1 MQIAIVDDRAEDRAE
16 LSACLENY
24 MKKHQLDY
32 TLTEFEDG
40 ENFLK
45 AAAQVNFQL
54 VFMDIYMENMDGIE
68 TARRLR
74 QKNRL
79 CKIVFLTITEDYA
92 RMGYSLSASY
102 YLLKPLSLHQAD
114 FEEAM
119 ELCQLK
125 PPYEVMTLSVMAD
138 RQKLELP
145 TEKILYIDYQNRMTR
160 IHTAERVIPVSG
172 GFQEVTA
179 ALQKDK
185 RFLPC
190 YRGILI
196 NMDYISQVDS
206 QTFRLINGEELP
218 IALRNGKQ
226 LRETYRQY
234 VFSGMGGYRM
244 RMKQMHRRIL
254 EGCLACLLC
263 FTGSIPAFAAETAT
277 PANADER
284 RENPPGLESEASE
297 TRKSGTPETPEEV
310 SLVLVT
316 EIQNEDELLSL
327 PDFTLPLRT
336 TPSDD
341 DLEEIYQLA
350 LRYQTVCATV
360 TAGEEIR
367 QETFSVAW
375 DFSAIDQTTPGEYT
389 AAGRI
394 ELPKGYAFGEAVLQ
408 ELQISV
414 RVEEMPPAVITSIEQ
429 WYPYTDAFAI
439 QQGSETETLENLFAF
454 SPYYLE
460 CYAENGTSYTAVV
473 EWDFSGIDL
482 NTVGLYHAAGRLT
495 APENTI
501 FADRVDFPEISIPVS
516 VQAPGSPDINCFLVR
531 RGGLYFPWVTPPGNL
546 DKVSIWLSKNNGSW
560 NRLESG
566 VYVGQEML
574 SIATRLLM
582 PGSSYRLQVDYDGG
596 QTGILSFTYADEIV
610 LEGYHEGD
618 RDGGDAGG
626 NPPDT
631 IIQPPPE
638 DTNNQ
643 DDGFADRPSTKPPK
657 PPATNGGGTDSD
669 DSEKAPPVSE
679 ENDPADHE
687 PSHKSSEPS
696 WEGKDDSIDIDK
708 DDFPSEQSNGDTEED
723 ADSKNPDFSEFFDE
737 TTDRISGT
745 RFLMML
751 QTWEQRA
758 VFSKQGITIS
768 IPKDALPEGIQN
780 EDQIEVII
788 QKDTDGGFSFSFSI
802 NGTALS
808 SLPDVSVMLPCP
820 NDPATG
826 TWFLC
831 DESGVEIPMTGY
843 DDAAKAVSFQISH
856 TGAYT
861 IIGKEDAVSL
871 AQAADTEHSRS
882 PILLLIPACLLLLSA
897 GVFFLRRRR
906 K

>member
-1 MQIAIVDDRAEDRAE
+1 M
-16 LSACLENY
+16 
-24 MKKHQLDY
+24 
-32 TLTEFEDG
+32 
-40 ENFLK
+40 
-45 AAAQVNFQL
+45 
-54 VFMDIYMENMDGIE
+54 
-68 TARRLR
+68 
-74 QKNRL
+74 
-79 CKIVFLTITEDYA
+79 
-92 RMGYSLSASY
+92 
-102 YLLKPLSLHQAD
+102 
-114 FEEAM
+114 
-119 ELCQLK
+119 
-125 PPYEVMTLSVMAD
+125 
-138 RQKLELP
+138 
-145 TEKILYIDYQNRMTR
+145 R
-160 IHTAERVIPVSG
+160 IKEI
-172 GFQEVTA
+172 
-179 ALQKDK
+179 
-185 RFLPC
+185 
-190 YRGILI
+190 
-196 NMDYISQVDS
+196 
-206 QTFRLINGEELP
+206 
-218 IALRNGKQ
+218 
-226 LRETYRQY
+226 
-234 VFSGMGGYRM
+234 
-244 RMKQMHRRIL
+244 HRRIL
-254 EGCLACLLC
+254 GGCLACLLC
-263 FTGSIPAFAAETAT
+263 FTGSISAFAAETAT
-277 PANADER
+277 PAKADER
-284 RENPPGLESEASE
+284 RENPPGLESKASE
-297 TRKSGTPETPEEV
+297 TLEIGTPETPEASEEV

-350 LRYQTVCATV
+350 LQYQTVCATV

-394 ELPKGYAFGEAVLQ
+394 ELPDGYAFGEAVLQ

-429 WYPYTDAFAI
+429 WYPYTDAFAV

-482 NTVGLYHAAGRLT
+482 NTVGLYYATGRLT
-495 APENTI
+495 APANTA
-501 FADRVDFPEISIPVS
+501 FAEGIAFPEISIPVS
-516 VQAPGSPDINCFLVR
+516 VQAPGRPDINCFLSA
-531 RGGLYFPWVTPPGNL
+531 RGNLHFPWVTPPGEL
-546 DKVSIWLSKNNGSW
+546 DEISVWLSENNGSW

-610 LEGYHEGD
+610 LEGYHDGD

-638 DTNNQ
+638 DTDDQ

-657 PPATNGGGTDSD
+657 PPVTNDGGMDS
-669 DSEKAPPVSE
+669 
-679 ENDPADHE
+679 
-687 PSHKSSEPS
+687 
-696 WEGKDDSIDIDK
+696 DDSIDIDK
-708 DDFPSEQSNGDTEED
+708 DDFPSEQANGDAKED
-723 ADSKNPDFSEFFDE
+723 TALQLPPEVQTIAGASELTVPDPAWKLSENRKEPVQSAMTVPQEVADSQNSAFSEFFDE

-751 QTWEQRA
+751 QTGAQRA
-758 VFSKQGITIS
+758 IFSKQGITIS

-802 NGTALS
+802 NGTVLN

-820 NDPATG
+820 NDPAAG
-826 TWFLC
+826 TLFLC
-831 DESGVEIPMTGY
+831 DESGVEVPMTGY
-843 DDAAKAVSFQISH
+843 DDTAKAASFQISH
-856 TGAYT
+856 TGTYT
-861 IIGKEDAVSL
+861 IVGKEDTASL
-871 AQAADTEHSRS
+871 AQAADTEHSWS
-882 PILLLIPACLLLLSA
+882 PIFFFIPVCLVLLSA
-897 GVFFLRRRR
+897 GEFFLRRRR

>member
-1 MQIAIVDDRAEDRAE
+1 
-16 LSACLENY
+16 
-24 MKKHQLDY
+24 
-32 TLTEFEDG
+32 
-40 ENFLK
+40 
-45 AAAQVNFQL
+45 
-54 VFMDIYMENMDGIE
+54 
-68 TARRLR
+68 
-74 QKNRL
+74 
-79 CKIVFLTITEDYA
+79 
-92 RMGYSLSASY
+92 
-102 YLLKPLSLHQAD
+102 
-114 FEEAM
+114 
-119 ELCQLK
+119 
-125 PPYEVMTLSVMAD
+125 
-138 RQKLELP
+138 
-145 TEKILYIDYQNRMTR
+145 
-160 IHTAERVIPVSG
+160 
-172 GFQEVTA
+172 
-179 ALQKDK
+179 
-185 RFLPC
+185 
-190 YRGILI
+190 
-196 NMDYISQVDS
+196 
-206 QTFRLINGEELP
+206 
-218 IALRNGKQ
+218 
-226 LRETYRQY
+226 
-234 VFSGMGGYRM
+234 M
-244 RMKQMHRRIL
+244 RMKEIHRRIL
-254 EGCLACLLC
+254 GGCLACLLC

-277 PANADER
+277 PANADEIT
-284 RENPPGLESEASE
+284 EILPDLESEAPG
-297 TRKSGTPETPEEV
+297 TLDNGTPETPEAPEEV
-310 SLVLVT
+310 SLILVT
-316 EIQNEDELLSL
+316 EIQNEGELLSL

-341 DLEEIYQLA
+341 DLEEVYQLA
-350 LRYQTVCATV
+350 LQYQTVCATV

-375 DFSAIDQTTPGEYT
+375 DFSAIDQTTPGEYA

-394 ELPKGYAFGEAVLQ
+394 ELPEGYAFGEAVLR

-429 WYPYTDAFAI
+429 WYPYTDAFAV
-439 QQGSETETLENLFAF
+439 QQGSGTEALEALFAA

-482 NTVGLYHAAGRLT
+482 NTVGLYHATGRLT

-531 RGGLYFPWVTPPGNL
+531 RGSLYFPWVAPSGEL
-546 DKVSIWLSKNNGSW
+546 DEISVWLSENNGSW

-574 SIATRLLM
+574 SIATRLLT

-618 RDGGDAGG
+618 RDGGDAGE

-638 DTNNQ
+638 DTDDQ
-643 DDGFADRPSTKPPK
+643 DDGFTDRPSTKPPK
-657 PPATNGGGTDSD
+657 PPVTNDGGMDSD
-669 DSEKAPPVSE
+669 DSEDALEPDAGSDEPTIPEIETPVVSDQPE
-679 ENDPADHE
+679 ENTALQQPPE
-687 PSHKSSEPS
+687 S
-696 WEGKDDSIDIDK
+696 
-708 DDFPSEQSNGDTEED
+708 
-723 ADSKNPDFSEFFDE
+723 ADSKKPVFSEFFDE

-751 QTWEQRA
+751 QTGEQRA

-802 NGTALS
+802 NGTVLN
-808 SLPDVSVMLPCP
+808 SLPDVSVMLPYP
-820 NDPATG
+820 NDPAADTL
-826 TWFLC
+826 FLG

-843 DDAAKAVSFQISH
+843 DDAAKAASFQISH
-856 TGAYT
+856 TGTYT
-861 IIGKEDAVSL
+861 LAVKEDAVSL
-871 AQAADTEHSRS
+871 AHAADTEHSRS

-897 GVFFLRRRR
+897 GEFFLRRRR

>member
-1 MQIAIVDDRAEDRAE
+1 
-16 LSACLENY
+16 
-24 MKKHQLDY
+24 
-32 TLTEFEDG
+32 
-40 ENFLK
+40 
-45 AAAQVNFQL
+45 
-54 VFMDIYMENMDGIE
+54 
-68 TARRLR
+68 
-74 QKNRL
+74 
-79 CKIVFLTITEDYA
+79 
-92 RMGYSLSASY
+92 
-102 YLLKPLSLHQAD
+102 
-114 FEEAM
+114 
-119 ELCQLK
+119 
-125 PPYEVMTLSVMAD
+125 
-138 RQKLELP
+138 
-145 TEKILYIDYQNRMTR
+145 
-160 IHTAERVIPVSG
+160 
-172 GFQEVTA
+172 
-179 ALQKDK
+179 
-185 RFLPC
+185 
-190 YRGILI
+190 
-196 NMDYISQVDS
+196 
-206 QTFRLINGEELP
+206 
-218 IALRNGKQ
+218 
-226 LRETYRQY
+226 
-234 VFSGMGGYRM
+234 
-244 RMKQMHRRIL
+244 MHRRIL

-574 SIATRLLM
+574 SIATRLLA

-638 DTNNQ
+638 DTDDQ
-643 DDGFADRPSTKPPK
+643 EDGFTDRPSTKPLK
-657 PPATNGGGTDSD
+657 PPATNGGRVDSN
-669 DSEKAPPVSE
+669 DSEKTPPVSE

-708 DDFPSEQSNGDTEED
+708 DDFPSEQANGDTEED
-723 ADSKNPDFSEFFDE
+723 ADSKSPDFSEFFDE

-751 QTWEQRA
+751 QTGEQRA

-788 QKDTDGGFSFSFSI
+788 QKDADGGFSFSFSI
-802 NGTALS
+802 NGTALN

-820 NDPATG
+820 NDPAAG

-861 IIGKEDAVSL
+861 IVGKEDAVSL

-897 GVFFLRRRR
+897 GVFFLRRR

>member
-1 MQIAIVDDRAEDRAE
+1 
-16 LSACLENY
+16 
-24 MKKHQLDY
+24 
-32 TLTEFEDG
+32 
-40 ENFLK
+40 
-45 AAAQVNFQL
+45 
-54 VFMDIYMENMDGIE
+54 
-68 TARRLR
+68 
-74 QKNRL
+74 
-79 CKIVFLTITEDYA
+79 
-92 RMGYSLSASY
+92 
-102 YLLKPLSLHQAD
+102 
-114 FEEAM
+114 
-119 ELCQLK
+119 
-125 PPYEVMTLSVMAD
+125 
-138 RQKLELP
+138 
-145 TEKILYIDYQNRMTR
+145 
-160 IHTAERVIPVSG
+160 
-172 GFQEVTA
+172 
-179 ALQKDK
+179 
-185 RFLPC
+185 
-190 YRGILI
+190 
-196 NMDYISQVDS
+196 
-206 QTFRLINGEELP
+206 
-218 IALRNGKQ
+218 
-226 LRETYRQY
+226 
-234 VFSGMGGYRM
+234 M
-244 RMKQMHRRIL
+244 RMKQIRRRIL
-254 EGCLACLLC
+254 GGCLACLLC
-263 FTGSIPAFAAETAT
+263 FTGSIPAFAAGTAT

-284 RENPPGLESEASE
+284 RENPPGLENEASE
-297 TRKSGTPETPEEV
+297 TLESGTPEASEEV

-316 EIQNEDELLSL
+316 EIQKEDELLSL

-350 LRYQTVCATV
+350 LQYQTVCATV

-394 ELPKGYAFGEAVLQ
+394 ELPEGYAFGEAVLQ

-429 WYPYTDAFAI
+429 WYPYTNAFALP
-439 QQGSETETLENLFAF
+439 QGSEVEALEELFAA

-516 VQAPGSPDINCFLVR
+516 VQAPGSPDINCFLAA
-531 RGGLYFPWVTPPGNL
+531 RGNLHFPWVTPPGEL
-546 DKVSIWLSKNNGSW
+546 DKISVWLSENNGSW
-560 NRLESG
+560 NRLKSG

-574 SIATRLLM
+574 SIATRLLT

-638 DTNNQ
+638 DTDDQ
-643 DDGFADRPSTKPPK
+643 EDGFTDRPSTKPPK
-657 PPATNGGGTDSD
+657 PPATNGGRVDSN
-669 DSEKAPPVSE
+669 DSEKTPPVSE

-708 DDFPSEQSNGDTEED
+708 DDFPSEQANGDTEEY
-723 ADSKNPDFSEFFDE
+723 ADSKSPDFSEFFDE

-751 QTWEQRA
+751 QTGEQRA

-788 QKDTDGGFSFSFSI
+788 QKDMDGGFSFSFSI
-802 NGTALS
+802 NGTALN
-808 SLPDVSVMLPCP
+808 SLPDVSVMLPYP
-820 NDPATG
+820 NDPAAG
-826 TWFLC
+826 TLFLC
-831 DESGVEIPMTGY
+831 DESGVEVPMTGY
-843 DDAAKAVSFQISH
+843 DDTAKAASFQISH
-856 TGAYT
+856 TGTYT
-861 IIGKEDAVSL
+861 IVRKEDTASL
-871 AQAADTEHSRS
+871 AHAADTEHSWS
-882 PILLLIPACLLLLSA
+882 PIFFLIPACLLFLSA

>member
-1 MQIAIVDDRAEDRAE
+1 
-16 LSACLENY
+16 
-24 MKKHQLDY
+24 
-32 TLTEFEDG
+32 
-40 ENFLK
+40 
-45 AAAQVNFQL
+45 
-54 VFMDIYMENMDGIE
+54 
-68 TARRLR
+68 
-74 QKNRL
+74 
-79 CKIVFLTITEDYA
+79 
-92 RMGYSLSASY
+92 
-102 YLLKPLSLHQAD
+102 
-114 FEEAM
+114 
-119 ELCQLK
+119 
-125 PPYEVMTLSVMAD
+125 
-138 RQKLELP
+138 
-145 TEKILYIDYQNRMTR
+145 
-160 IHTAERVIPVSG
+160 
-172 GFQEVTA
+172 
-179 ALQKDK
+179 
-185 RFLPC
+185 
-190 YRGILI
+190 
-196 NMDYISQVDS
+196 
-206 QTFRLINGEELP
+206 
-218 IALRNGKQ
+218 
-226 LRETYRQY
+226 
-234 VFSGMGGYRM
+234 M

-263 FTGSIPAFAAETAT
+263 FTCSIPAFAAETAT
-277 PANADER
+277 PSNADER

-297 TRKSGTPETPEEV
+297 TLKSGTPETPEASEEV

-316 EIQNEDELLSL
+316 EIQKEDELLSL

-341 DLEEIYQLA
+341 DLEDIYQLA

-360 TAGEEIR
+360 TAGKEIR

-375 DFSAIDQTTPGEYT
+375 DFSAIDQTTPGKYT

-394 ELPKGYAFGEAVLQ
+394 ELPEGYAFGEAVLQ

-429 WYPYTDAFAI
+429 WYPYTDAFAV

-501 FADRVDFPEISIPVS
+501 FADRVDLPEISIPVS

-531 RGGLYFPWVTPPGNL
+531 RGSLYFPWVTPPGNL

-574 SIATRLLM
+574 SIATRLLT

-638 DTNNQ
+638 DTDNQ
-643 DDGFADRPSTKPPK
+643 DNGFADRPSTKPSR
-657 PPATNGGGTDSD
+657 PPVTNDGGMDSD
-669 DSEKAPPVSE
+669 DSEKAPPVSG
-679 ENDPADHE
+679 ENKPTDHK
-687 PSHKSSEPS
+687 PSEPS
-696 WEGKDDSIDIDK
+696 WVGKDDSIDK
-708 DDFPSEQSNGDTEED
+708 EEFPSKQTNGDAEEALEPD
-723 ADSKNPDFSEFFDE
+723 AGSDEPTIPESKNRKDSVQSAMTVPQEGADSQNSAFSEFFDE

-751 QTWEQRA
+751 QTGAQRA
-758 VFSKQGITIS
+758 IFSKQGITIS
-768 IPKDALPEGIQN
+768 IPKNALPEGIQN

-820 NDPATG
+820 NDPAAG

-843 DDAAKAVSFQISH
+843 DDAAKAASFQISH
-856 TGAYT
+856 TGTYT
-861 IIGKEDAVSL
+861 IAVKEDAISL

>member
-1 MQIAIVDDRAEDRAE
+1 M
-16 LSACLENY
+16 
-24 MKKHQLDY
+24 
-32 TLTEFEDG
+32 
-40 ENFLK
+40 
-45 AAAQVNFQL
+45 
-54 VFMDIYMENMDGIE
+54 
-68 TARRLR
+68 
-74 QKNRL
+74 
-79 CKIVFLTITEDYA
+79 
-92 RMGYSLSASY
+92 
-102 YLLKPLSLHQAD
+102 
-114 FEEAM
+114 
-119 ELCQLK
+119 
-125 PPYEVMTLSVMAD
+125 
-138 RQKLELP
+138 
-145 TEKILYIDYQNRMTR
+145 R
-160 IHTAERVIPVSG
+160 IKEI
-172 GFQEVTA
+172 
-179 ALQKDK
+179 
-185 RFLPC
+185 
-190 YRGILI
+190 
-196 NMDYISQVDS
+196 
-206 QTFRLINGEELP
+206 
-218 IALRNGKQ
+218 
-226 LRETYRQY
+226 
-234 VFSGMGGYRM
+234 
-244 RMKQMHRRIL
+244 HRRIL
-254 EGCLACLLC
+254 GGCLACFLC

-284 RENPPGLESEASE
+284 TEILPDLESEAPGALD
-297 TRKSGTPETPEEV
+297 SGTLEAPEEV

-316 EIQNEDELLSL
+316 KIQKEGELLSL

-389 AAGRI
+389 ATGRI
-394 ELPKGYAFGEAVLQ
+394 ELPEGYAFGEAVLQ

-429 WYPYTDAFAI
+429 WYPYTDAFAV
-439 QQGSETETLENLFAF
+439 QQGSPTETLENLFVF

-531 RGGLYFPWVTPPGNL
+531 RGSLYFPWVTPPGGL
-546 DKVSIWLSKNNGSW
+546 DEISVWLSENNGSW

-574 SIATRLLM
+574 SIATRLLT
-582 PGSSYRLQVDYDGG
+582 PGSSYRLQVDYDDG

-610 LEGYHEGD
+610 LEGYHDGD

-638 DTNNQ
+638 HTDDQ
-643 DDGFADRPSTKPPK
+643 DDGFTDRPSTKPPK
-657 PPATNGGGTDSD
+657 PPVTNDGGMDSD
-669 DSEKAPPVSE
+669 DSEKAPSVSG
-679 ENDPADHE
+679 ENDPADHK
-687 PSHKSSEPS
+687 PSEPS

-708 DDFPSEQSNGDTEED
+708 DDFPSEQANGDAEED
-723 ADSKNPDFSEFFDE
+723 TALQQPPEVQTIAGALELAAPDPAWKLSENRKDSVQSAMTVPQEVADSQNSAFSEFFDE

-751 QTWEQRA
+751 QTGAQRA

-780 EDQIEVII
+780 EAQIEVII

-808 SLPDVSVMLPCP
+808 SLPDVSVMLPYP
-820 NDPATG
+820 NDPAAG
-826 TWFLC
+826 TLFLC
-831 DESGVEIPMTGY
+831 DENGVEVPMTGY
-843 DDAAKAVSFQISH
+843 DDTAKAASFQISH
-856 TGAYT
+856 TGTYT
-861 IIGKEDAVSL
+861 IVGKEDTASL
-871 AQAADTEHSRS
+871 AQAADTEHSWS

-897 GVFFLRRRR
+897 GVFFLKRRR

>member
-1 MQIAIVDDRAEDRAE
+1 
-16 LSACLENY
+16 
-24 MKKHQLDY
+24 
-32 TLTEFEDG
+32 
-40 ENFLK
+40 
-45 AAAQVNFQL
+45 
-54 VFMDIYMENMDGIE
+54 
-68 TARRLR
+68 
-74 QKNRL
+74 
-79 CKIVFLTITEDYA
+79 
-92 RMGYSLSASY
+92 
-102 YLLKPLSLHQAD
+102 
-114 FEEAM
+114 
-119 ELCQLK
+119 
-125 PPYEVMTLSVMAD
+125 
-138 RQKLELP
+138 
-145 TEKILYIDYQNRMTR
+145 
-160 IHTAERVIPVSG
+160 
-172 GFQEVTA
+172 
-179 ALQKDK
+179 
-185 RFLPC
+185 
-190 YRGILI
+190 
-196 NMDYISQVDS
+196 
-206 QTFRLINGEELP
+206 
-218 IALRNGKQ
+218 
-226 LRETYRQY
+226 
-234 VFSGMGGYRM
+234 
-244 RMKQMHRRIL
+244 MHRRIL

-263 FTGSIPAFAAETAT
+263 FTGSIPAFAAGTAT

-297 TRKSGTPETPEEV
+297 TRKSGTPETPEAPEEV
-310 SLVLVT
+310 SLILVT
-316 EIQNEDELLSL
+316 KIQKEDELLSL

-336 TPSDD
+336 IPSDD

-350 LRYQTVCATV
+350 LQYQTVCATV

-394 ELPKGYAFGEAVLQ
+394 ELPDGYAFGEAVLQ

-414 RVEEMPPAVITSIEQ
+414 RVEEMPPAVITSIEK
-429 WYPYTDAFAI
+429 WYPYTDAFAV

-531 RGGLYFPWVTPPGNL
+531 RGSLYFPWVTPPGGL
-546 DKVSIWLSKNNGSW
+546 DEISVWLSENNGSW

-574 SIATRLLM
+574 SIATRLLA

-638 DTNNQ
+638 DTDDQ
-643 DDGFADRPSTKPPK
+643 EDGFTDRPSTKPPK
-657 PPATNGGGTDSD
+657 PPATNGGRVDSN
-669 DSEKAPPVSE
+669 DSEKTPPVSE

-687 PSHKSSEPS
+687 ASHKSSEPS

-708 DDFPSEQSNGDTEED
+708 DDFPSEQANGNTEED
-723 ADSKNPDFSEFFDE
+723 ADFKSPDFSEFSDE

-751 QTWEQRA
+751 QTGKQRA

-768 IPKDALPEGIQN
+768 IPKDALPKGIQN

-802 NGTALS
+802 NGTVLN

-820 NDPATG
+820 NDPAAG

-861 IIGKEDAVSL
+861 IVGKEDAVSL
-871 AQAADTEHSRS
+871 AQTADTEHSRS

-897 GVFFLRRRR
+897 SVFFLRRRR

>member
-1 MQIAIVDDRAEDRAE
+1 
-16 LSACLENY
+16 
-24 MKKHQLDY
+24 
-32 TLTEFEDG
+32 
-40 ENFLK
+40 
-45 AAAQVNFQL
+45 
-54 VFMDIYMENMDGIE
+54 
-68 TARRLR
+68 
-74 QKNRL
+74 
-79 CKIVFLTITEDYA
+79 
-92 RMGYSLSASY
+92 
-102 YLLKPLSLHQAD
+102 
-114 FEEAM
+114 
-119 ELCQLK
+119 
-125 PPYEVMTLSVMAD
+125 
-138 RQKLELP
+138 
-145 TEKILYIDYQNRMTR
+145 
-160 IHTAERVIPVSG
+160 
-172 GFQEVTA
+172 
-179 ALQKDK
+179 
-185 RFLPC
+185 
-190 YRGILI
+190 
-196 NMDYISQVDS
+196 
-206 QTFRLINGEELP
+206 
-218 IALRNGKQ
+218 
-226 LRETYRQY
+226 
-234 VFSGMGGYRM
+234 M
-244 RMKQMHRRIL
+244 RMKQIHRRIL
-254 EGCLACLLC
+254 GGCLACLLC
-263 FTGSIPAFAAETAT
+263 FTCSIPAFAAETAT
-277 PANADER
+277 PSNADER
-284 RENPPGLESEASE
+284 REILPDLESETPGTLES
-297 TRKSGTPETPEEV
+297 KTPEASEEV

-316 EIQNEDELLSL
+316 EIQKEDELLSL

-336 TPSDD
+336 TSSDD

-375 DFSAIDQTTPGEYT
+375 DFSDIDQTTPGKYT

-394 ELPKGYAFGEAVLQ
+394 ELPEGYAFGEAVLQ

-414 RVEEMPPAVITSIEQ
+414 RVKEMPPAVITSIEQ
-429 WYPYTDAFAI
+429 WYPYTDAFAV
-439 QQGSETETLENLFAF
+439 QEGSETETLENLFAF

-501 FADRVDFPEISIPVS
+501 FADRVDFPKISIPVS

-531 RGGLYFPWVTPPGNL
+531 RGSLYFPWVTPPGNL
-546 DKVSIWLSKNNGSW
+546 DKVSIWLSENNGSW

-574 SIATRLLM
+574 SIATRLLT

-610 LEGYHEGD
+610 LEGYHDGD

-638 DTNNQ
+638 DTDDQ

-669 DSEKAPPVSE
+669 DSEKAPPVSG
-679 ENDPADHE
+679 ENNPTDHK
-687 PSHKSSEPS
+687 PSEPS
-696 WEGKDDSIDIDK
+696 WVGKDDSDEPAIPEIEA
-708 DDFPSEQSNGDTEED
+708 PVVSGQPEED
-723 ADSKNPDFSEFFDE
+723 TALTQPPEVQTIVGALELAVPDPAWKLSENRKDSVQSAMTVPQEVADSQNSAFSEFFDE

-751 QTWEQRA
+751 QTGEQRA

-802 NGTALS
+802 NGTVLN
-808 SLPDVSVMLPCP
+808 SLPDVSVMLPYP
-820 NDPATG
+820 NDPAAG
-826 TWFLC
+826 TLFLC
-831 DESGVEIPMTGY
+831 DESGVEVPMTGY
-843 DDAAKAVSFQISH
+843 DDTAKAASFQISH
-856 TGAYT
+856 TGTYT
-861 IIGKEDAVSL
+861 IVGKEDTASL
-871 AQAADTEHSRS
+871 AQAADTDYIWL
-882 PILLLIPACLLLLSA
+882 PIFFLIPACLFLLSA
-897 GVFFLRRRR
+897 GVFFLKRRR

>member
-1 MQIAIVDDRAEDRAE
+1 
-16 LSACLENY
+16 
-24 MKKHQLDY
+24 
-32 TLTEFEDG
+32 
-40 ENFLK
+40 
-45 AAAQVNFQL
+45 
-54 VFMDIYMENMDGIE
+54 
-68 TARRLR
+68 
-74 QKNRL
+74 
-79 CKIVFLTITEDYA
+79 
-92 RMGYSLSASY
+92 
-102 YLLKPLSLHQAD
+102 
-114 FEEAM
+114 
-119 ELCQLK
+119 
-125 PPYEVMTLSVMAD
+125 
-138 RQKLELP
+138 
-145 TEKILYIDYQNRMTR
+145 
-160 IHTAERVIPVSG
+160 
-172 GFQEVTA
+172 
-179 ALQKDK
+179 
-185 RFLPC
+185 
-190 YRGILI
+190 
-196 NMDYISQVDS
+196 
-206 QTFRLINGEELP
+206 
-218 IALRNGKQ
+218 
-226 LRETYRQY
+226 
-234 VFSGMGGYRM
+234 M
-244 RMKQMHRRIL
+244 RMKQIHRRIL
-254 EGCLACLLC
+254 GGCLACFLC

-277 PANADER
+277 PANADEIT
-284 RENPPGLESEASE
+284 EILPGLESKASE
-297 TRKSGTPETPEEV
+297 TLEIGTPETPEASEEV

-350 LRYQTVCATV
+350 LQYQTICATV

-367 QETFSVAW
+367 QETFPVAW
-375 DFSAIDQTTPGEYT
+375 DFSAIDQTTPGKYT

-394 ELPKGYAFGEAVLQ
+394 ELPEGYAFDEAVLQ

-429 WYPYTDAFAI
+429 WYPYTDAFAV

-501 FADRVDFPEISIPVS
+501 FADCVDFPEISIPVS
-516 VQAPGSPDINCFLVR
+516 VQAPGRPDINCFLAA
-531 RGGLYFPWVTPPGNL
+531 RGNLHFPWVTPPGEL
-546 DKVSIWLSKNNGSW
+546 DEISVWLSEKNGSW

-574 SIATRLLM
+574 SIATRLLT

-638 DTNNQ
+638 DTDDQ

-657 PPATNGGGTDSD
+657 PPATNGGAEEALEPDSGSD
-669 DSEKAPPVSE
+669 EPTIPESENRKEPVQSIMTVPPES
-679 ENDPADHE
+679 
-687 PSHKSSEPS
+687 
-696 WEGKDDSIDIDK
+696 
-708 DDFPSEQSNGDTEED
+708 
-723 ADSKNPDFSEFFDE
+723 ADSKKPVFSEFFDE
-737 TTDRISGT
+737 STDRISGT

-751 QTWEQRA
+751 QTGEQRA
-758 VFSKQGITIS
+758 IFSKQGITIS

-788 QKDTDGGFSFSFSI
+788 QKDADGGFSFSFSI
-802 NGTALS
+802 NGTVLN
-808 SLPDVSVMLPCP
+808 SLPDVSVMLPYP
-820 NDPATG
+820 NDPAAG
-826 TWFLC
+826 TLFLC
-831 DESGVEIPMTGY
+831 DESGVEVPMNGY
-843 DDAAKAVSFQISH
+843 DDTAKAASFQISH

-861 IIGKEDAVSL
+861 IVGKEDAASL
-871 AQAADTEHSRS
+871 AHAADTEHSWS
-882 PILLLIPACLLLLSA
+882 PILLLIPACLVLLSA

>member
-1 MQIAIVDDRAEDRAE
+1 
-16 LSACLENY
+16 
-24 MKKHQLDY
+24 
-32 TLTEFEDG
+32 
-40 ENFLK
+40 
-45 AAAQVNFQL
+45 
-54 VFMDIYMENMDGIE
+54 
-68 TARRLR
+68 
-74 QKNRL
+74 
-79 CKIVFLTITEDYA
+79 
-92 RMGYSLSASY
+92 
-102 YLLKPLSLHQAD
+102 
-114 FEEAM
+114 
-119 ELCQLK
+119 
-125 PPYEVMTLSVMAD
+125 
-138 RQKLELP
+138 
-145 TEKILYIDYQNRMTR
+145 
-160 IHTAERVIPVSG
+160 
-172 GFQEVTA
+172 
-179 ALQKDK
+179 
-185 RFLPC
+185 
-190 YRGILI
+190 
-196 NMDYISQVDS
+196 
-206 QTFRLINGEELP
+206 
-218 IALRNGKQ
+218 
-226 LRETYRQY
+226 
-234 VFSGMGGYRM
+234 M
-244 RMKQMHRRIL
+244 RMKQMHRRTL

-263 FTGSIPAFAAETAT
+263 FTCSIPAFAAETAT
-277 PANADER
+277 PSNADER
-284 RENPPGLESEASE
+284 REILPDLESETPGTLES
-297 TRKSGTPETPEEV
+297 KTPEASEEV

-394 ELPKGYAFGEAVLQ
+394 KLPEGYAFGEAVLQ

-414 RVEEMPPAVITSIEQ
+414 RVKEMPPAVITSIEK
-429 WYPYTDAFAI
+429 WYPYTDAFAV
-439 QQGSETETLENLFAF
+439 QQDSETETLENLFAF

-516 VQAPGSPDINCFLVR
+516 VQAPGSPDINCFLVH
-531 RGGLYFPWVTPPGNL
+531 RGSLYFPWITPPGEL
-546 DKVSIWLSKNNGSW
+546 DEISVWLSENNGSW

-638 DTNNQ
+638 DTDDQ

-657 PPATNGGGTDSD
+657 PPVTNGGAEEALEPDAGSD
-669 DSEKAPPVSE
+669 EPTIPESENRKEPVQSIMTVPPES
-679 ENDPADHE
+679 
-687 PSHKSSEPS
+687 
-696 WEGKDDSIDIDK
+696 
-708 DDFPSEQSNGDTEED
+708 
-723 ADSKNPDFSEFFDE
+723 ADSKKPVFSEFFDE

-751 QTWEQRA
+751 QTGEQRA
-758 VFSKQGITIS
+758 IFSKQGITIS

-802 NGTALS
+802 NGTVLN

-820 NDPATG
+820 NDPAAG

-861 IIGKEDAVSL
+861 IVGKEDAVSL

-882 PILLLIPACLLLLSA
+882 PILLLIPTCLLLLSA
-897 GVFFLRRRR
+897 GVFFLKRRR

>member
-1 MQIAIVDDRAEDRAE
+1 
-16 LSACLENY
+16 
-24 MKKHQLDY
+24 
-32 TLTEFEDG
+32 
-40 ENFLK
+40 
-45 AAAQVNFQL
+45 
-54 VFMDIYMENMDGIE
+54 
-68 TARRLR
+68 
-74 QKNRL
+74 
-79 CKIVFLTITEDYA
+79 
-92 RMGYSLSASY
+92 
-102 YLLKPLSLHQAD
+102 
-114 FEEAM
+114 
-119 ELCQLK
+119 
-125 PPYEVMTLSVMAD
+125 
-138 RQKLELP
+138 
-145 TEKILYIDYQNRMTR
+145 
-160 IHTAERVIPVSG
+160 
-172 GFQEVTA
+172 
-179 ALQKDK
+179 
-185 RFLPC
+185 
-190 YRGILI
+190 
-196 NMDYISQVDS
+196 
-206 QTFRLINGEELP
+206 
-218 IALRNGKQ
+218 
-226 LRETYRQY
+226 
-234 VFSGMGGYRM
+234 M
-244 RMKQMHRRIL
+244 RMKEIHRRIL
-254 EGCLACLLC
+254 GGCLACLLC

-277 PANADER
+277 PANADEIT
-284 RENPPGLESEASE
+284 EILPDLESEAPG
-297 TRKSGTPETPEEV
+297 TLDNGTPETPEAPEEV
-310 SLVLVT
+310 SLILVT
-316 EIQNEDELLSL
+316 EIQNEGELLSL

-341 DLEEIYQLA
+341 DLEEVYQLA
-350 LRYQTVCATV
+350 LQYQTVCATV

-367 QETFSVAW
+367 QETFPVAW

-394 ELPKGYAFGEAVLQ
+394 ELPEGYAFGEAVLR

-429 WYPYTDAFAI
+429 WYPYTDAFAV
-439 QQGSETETLENLFAF
+439 QQGSGTEALEALFAA

-482 NTVGLYHAAGRLT
+482 NTVGLYHATGRLT

-531 RGGLYFPWVTPPGNL
+531 RGSLYFPWVAPSGEL
-546 DKVSIWLSKNNGSW
+546 DEISVWLSENNGSW

-574 SIATRLLM
+574 SIATRLLT

-618 RDGGDAGG
+618 RDGGDAGE

-638 DTNNQ
+638 DTDDQ
-643 DDGFADRPSTKPPK
+643 DDGFTDRPSTKPPK
-657 PPATNGGGTDSD
+657 PPVTNDGGMDSD
-669 DSEKAPPVSE
+669 DSEDALEPDAGSDEPTIPEIETPVVSDQPE
-679 ENDPADHE
+679 ENTALQQPPE
-687 PSHKSSEPS
+687 S
-696 WEGKDDSIDIDK
+696 
-708 DDFPSEQSNGDTEED
+708 
-723 ADSKNPDFSEFFDE
+723 ADSKKPVFSEFFDE

-751 QTWEQRA
+751 QTGEQRA

-802 NGTALS
+802 NGTALN
-808 SLPDVSVMLPCP
+808 SLPDVSVMLPYP
-820 NDPATG
+820 NDPAADTL
-826 TWFLC
+826 FLG

-843 DDAAKAVSFQISH
+843 DDAAKAASFQISH
-856 TGAYT
+856 TGTYT
-861 IIGKEDAVSL
+861 LAVKEDAVSL
-871 AQAADTEHSRS
+871 AHAADTEHSRS

-897 GVFFLRRRR
+897 GEFFLRRRR